1 MQIGFLG
8 VLTLIFVAAKIFG
21 YITWSWWIIFS
32 PVIFGFVFIV
42 GVFLLAVLLGFKV
55 NMKWR

>member
-8 VLTLIFVAAKIFG
+8 ILTLVFVAAKIFG

-32 PVIFGFVFIV
+32 PILIGTALVIGFI
-42 GVFLLAVLLGFKV
+42 LLAALLHVKV
-55 NMKWR
+55 NMIWR